1 MNSEAALGYKLTE
14 AGLIPLAWDA
24 LPLKEALSRGRLGG
38 NYGNSERE
46 TSAPLMKMGNINR
59 GTFSLDK
66 IEYIQD
72 VETVDPSHKLNK
84 GDVLFNTRNTLE
96 LVGKVAIWRDELPI
110 AYYNSNLMRLEF
122 DQSKIASTEYAN
134 YALNSRSSIARLKAI
149 ATGTTSV
156 AAIYTRDLLV
166 FCIAVPPKVEQIAIG
181 NALSDIDSLISELD
195 QLIVKKRDIQQA
207 TMQQLLTGQRRLPG
221 FSGEWEMKRL
231 GDLAEMGSGGT
242 PLSSVTAYYDGDIPW
257 VSISDMTKGGKVIES
272 TERNLTALGFANSTA
287 QIFPAGTVLYAM
299 YASLGECSIA
309 GKALCTSQAIL
320 GIRAKNNLHAEFLYY
335 YLVFIK
341 KNVKTLGQQGTQ
353 SNLNKGMVQDFLLS
367 LPSLPE
373 QTAIATILSDMDA
386 DLATL
391 ETRRDKA
398 LQLKLGMMQ
407 ELLTGR
413 IRLV

>member
-1 MNSEAALGYKLTE
+1 MNADVGLHHKQSEL
-14 AGLIPLAWDA
+14 GLIPAEWTVKPISDCMRLINGRAFKPSEWASSGVPIIRIQNLNNPSAEFNYYPFDDIEDRNRIKPGDLVFAWSGTLGSSFGARSWSGPEGVLNQHIFKVIPDA
-24 LPLKEALSRGRLGG
+24 NVISPEYALIVFKRIEDDIAKKAHGFKTSFVHIKKADLDSTLLPLPCHHE
-38 NYGNSERE
+38 
-46 TSAPLMKMGNINR
+46 
-59 GTFSLDK
+59 
-66 IEYIQD
+66 Q
-72 VETVDPSHKLNK
+72 
-84 GDVLFNTRNTLE
+84 
-96 LVGKVAIWRDELPI
+96 
-110 AYYNSNLMRLEF
+110 
-122 DQSKIASTEYAN
+122 
-134 YALNSRSSIARLKAI
+134 KAI
-149 ATGTTSV
+149 A
-156 AAIYTRDLLV
+156 L
-166 FCIAVPPKVEQIAIG
+166 
-181 NALSDIDSLISELD
+181 ALNDIEVLISHLD
-195 QLIVKKRDIQQA
+195 QLIAKKRDIQQA
-207 TMQQLLTGQRRLPG
+207 AMQQLLTGQRRLPG
-221 FSGEWEMKRL
+221 FSGKWEMKRL

-287 QIFPAGTVLYAM
+287 QIFPVGTVLYAM